1 LALNDIDNEVWDLIW
16 TDSIIDAIE
25 KEEVYWQYVHAEMKR
40 EQKRTKER
48 VCLEIIVAAHIISI
62 ASVFIAALCMR

>member
-1 LALNDIDNEVWDLIW
+1 MKDIDNEVYEFIW

-25 KEEVYWQYVHAEMKR
+25 KEEAYWQYVHAETKR

-48 VCLEIIVAAHIISI
+48 VCLEIIMAAHIISI